1 MDRRAWRATV
11 HGVTK
16 SRTRLSDQHSHKGE
30 AIVNEL
36 PHFPSGDPL
45 SPASVDMPQ
54 GQGLCEEGGS

>member
-16 SRTRLSDQHSHKGE
+16 SRLTHTQG
-30 AIVNEL
+30 
-36 PHFPSGDPL
+36 SGYHERTASFALYGVPL
-45 SPASVDMPQ
+45 SPASVGMPQ